1 MAFGVSPKHVRDQIF
16 HSLTYEEILITA
28 LEAAK
33 KLNWKIGF
41 TSQRA
46 FIAYTKFSMSSWGE
60 EIKVNVEHQKLI
72 VKSECTGNQLID
84 WGKNKKNVDAFLK
97 AFQGN
102 CCDAFARRGCPPLP
116 AIGSGYRFTS
126 RFDESA
132 VKNVSE

>member
-1 MAFGVSPKHVRDQIF
+1 MAFGVSPKHVREQIF
-16 HSLTYEEILITA
+16 LSLTYEEILITA

-60 EIKVNVEHQKLI
+60 EVKVNVEHEKLI

-84 WGKNKKNVDAFLK
+84 WGKNKGNVRHVFEILP
-97 AFQGN
+97 GN
-102 CCDAFARRGCPPLP
+102 YCDAVPRRDCPPLS
-116 AIGSGYRFTS
+116 ASRSGYRFTS
-126 RFDESA
+126 
-132 VKNVSE
+132 

>member
-1 MAFGVSPKHVRDQIF
+1 MAFGVSPKHVREQIF

-60 EIKVNVEHQKLI
+60 EVKVNVEHEKLI

-84 WGKNKKNVDAFLK
+84 WGKNKGNVDAFLK
-97 AFQGN
+97 AFKETVATLSPEEIAHRYQQLGA
-102 CCDAFARRGCPPLP
+102 DIASPP
-116 AIGSGYRFTS
+116 I
-126 RFDESA
+126 
-132 VKNVSE
+132 